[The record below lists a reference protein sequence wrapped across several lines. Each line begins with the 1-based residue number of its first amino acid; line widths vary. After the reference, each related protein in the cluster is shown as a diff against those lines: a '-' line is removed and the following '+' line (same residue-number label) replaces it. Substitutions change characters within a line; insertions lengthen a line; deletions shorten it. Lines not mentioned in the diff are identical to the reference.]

1 MGDNFIALSSIIE
14 HNVSI
19 GSGTKVWNWVHIRS
33 DVTIGDSCTIGSST
47 FIDTGVKIGNLC
59 KIQNNS
65 QIFTPAKIHDGVFI
79 GPGVILTND
88 KYPRAVNPD
97 LSIKK
102 SSDWEKTG
110 VEVKYGASIG
120 AGSICIAPIKVGMWA
135 FIAAGSVVSSHV
147 PDYAFV
153 MGVPAKQHG
162 WVGKNGQRLKE
173 LGGDLFSCENTGDIF
188 KISNGVMEPLNE
200 NN

>member
-1 MGDNFIALSSIIE
+1 MEDNFIASSSIIE

-19 GSGTKVWNWVHIRS
+19 GFGTKVWNWAHIRC
-33 DVTIGDSCTIGSST
+33 DVIIGDTCTIGSST
-47 FIDTGVKIGNLC
+47 FIDAGVKIGNSC

-65 QIFTPAKIHDGVFI
+65 QIFAPARIHDGVFI

-97 LSIKK
+97 FSIKK
-102 SSDWEKTG
+102 SFDWEKTG

-120 AGSICIAPIKVGMWA
+120 AGSICIAPIKIGKWA
-135 FIAAGSVVSSHV
+135 FIAAGSVVSSDV

-153 MGVPAKQHG
+153 MGVPAKQSG
-162 WVGKNGQRLKE
+162 WVGKDGQRLKE
-173 LGGDLFSCENTGDIF
+173 LGGDLFSCENTGNIF
-188 KISNGVMEPLNE
+188 KMSNGILEPLNE